1 MRLRKLFVYNATA
14 AAVLAVTAD
23 GGLRAGDAQDSTAAQ
38 TGASAAA
45 VKTASAELRA
55 VTAIR
60 ATNGGIKV
68 DGLLDESDWGRA
80 PVSEGFIQHEPYDG
94 RPATERTT
102 VRVVYD
108 DANVYV
114 GMKAYD
120 SEPGKIVARLA
131 RRDSDNPSDW
141 LYVAFDSYNDKRSG
155 FLFGVNAAG
164 TKQDIFYFNDN
175 EEDGNWDAV
184 WDVGTHIDADGWTAE
199 FAIPFSQLRFANNC
213 ETHSWGFQAAREIC
227 RKTELSLLN
236 PVPQK
241 ADQFVSLFGRIEG
254 IERIPSP
261 SRLEVLP
268 YSVGSAE
275 SFAEA
280 AEDPFR
286 NDTRWMGRVG
296 GDLKYRLTTDVT
308 VDMTINPDF
317 GQVEQDASEVNLSA
331 YESYFSEKRPFFM
344 EGAGIFQY
352 RLMFGDNDSERLFY
366 SRRIGR
372 APQLSPLDSKRFVD
386 TGGFYEDTP
395 QFTTILGAAKITGK
409 TARGVS
415 IGILEAVTDKEEATV
430 ETAGG
435 KRLGVAVEPM
445 TNFLVAR
452 AQKDMNGGRTT
463 LGGIVTNV
471 TRDLKGGDFDGLTK
485 TAVTGGVDFSHRW
498 HNNEYFI
505 NGRVLGS
512 YLEGSEEAIADA
524 QTSSARYFQRPDADY
539 VEYDPTKTSLSGYG
553 TVIDGGRTG
562 GKRWNYMLALRS
574 RSPGFEVNDLGYM
587 TAADDILGVI
597 WVGYRIREPKGI
609 VKQASVNLNL
619 YSSYD
624 YGGDQVGSGGNVNG
638 SVNYT
643 NNWSTYLGVERM
655 IEYLGTGLTRG
666 GPLTL
671 MPGRFNSWF
680 GMNTDDRK
688 RLMAGLDGGY
698 NRSDEGFAG
707 YYGGPYVVVRP
718 SGRFEVRLSSEYNY
732 SNNDLQYVDTIDDH
746 YVFAHLDMDIVSVT
760 TRLNYCV
767 TPEMSVQFYAMPFV
781 AAGRYGN
788 FREVVAPRADE
799 YGERFAPYDYLAGA
813 DSPDFNF
820 KEMRSNLVFRWEWS
834 PGSTLYLV
842 WSRGATDYEEKFGT
856 FSAGRDFDR
865 LFSTPGDNA
874 FMIKISKWFSL

>member
-1 MRLRKLFVYNATA
+1 MRLRRLFICTA
-14 AAVLAVTAD
+14 AAIAVLSVTAER
-23 GGLRAGDAQDSTAAQ
+23 GSCAGSGQDSTAALK
-38 TGASAAA
+38 T
-45 VKTASAELRA
+45 VK
-55 VTAIR
+55 AIR
-60 ATNGGIKV
+60 AVNGGIKV
-68 DGLLDESDWGRA
+68 DGRLDESDWSRA
-80 PVSEGFIQHEPYDG
+80 PVCEGFIQQEPFDG

-108 DANVYV
+108 DAYIYV

-120 SEPGKIVARLA
+120 SKPGKIVAHLT
-131 RRDSDNPSDW
+131 RRDDDSPSDW

-155 FLFGVNAAG
+155 FVFGVNAAG
-164 TKQDIFYFNDN
+164 TKQDIFFFNDT
-175 EEDGNWDAV
+175 EEDGNWNAV
-184 WDVGTHIDADGWTAE
+184 WDVGTRIDADGWTAE

-213 ETHSWGFQAAREIC
+213 ETHTWGFQAARVIS
-227 RKTELSLLN
+227 RKTESSFLN

-268 YSVGSAE
+268 YTVGSAE
-275 SFAEA
+275 SFADA
-280 AEDPFR
+280 GDDPFR
-286 NDTRWMGRVG
+286 NDTRWKGRAG

-308 VDMTINPDF
+308 ADMTINPDF
-317 GQVEQDASEVNLSA
+317 GQVEQDPSEVNLSA
-331 YESYFSEKRPFFM
+331 YESYFAEKRPFFM

-352 RLMFGDNDSERLFY
+352 RLMFGDDNSERLFY

-372 APQLSPLDSKRFVD
+372 SPQLSPLDSKRF
-386 TGGFYEDTP
+386 TNTAGFYEDTP
-395 QFTTILGAAKITGK
+395 QYTTILGAAKITGK
-409 TARGVS
+409 TASGVS
-415 IGILEAVTDKEEATV
+415 IGILEAVTDKENATV
-430 ETAGG
+430 EIPGG

-445 TNFLVAR
+445 TNYTVAR
-452 AQKDMNGGRTT
+452 AQKDFNGGRTT

-471 TRDLKGGDFDGLTK
+471 TRDLEGGDFDGLMK

-512 YLEGSEEAIADA
+512 YLEGSEEAVAAA

-553 TVIDGGRTG
+553 AVVDGGRTG
-562 GKRWNYMLALRS
+562 GNHWNYMLGFRS

-587 TAADDILGVI
+587 NAADDILGVA
-597 WVGYRIREPKGI
+597 WVGCRIREPKGI
-609 VKQASVNLNL
+609 VKRAGINMNL
-619 YSSYD
+619 YSSYN
-624 YGGDQVGSGGNVNG
+624 YGGDQVGSGGNING
-638 SVNYT
+638 SVLYT
-643 NNWSTYLGVERM
+643 NNWATYLGVERSV
-655 IEYLGTGLTRG
+655 EYLGTGLTRG

-671 MPGRFNSWF
+671 IPGGYNSWF

-688 RLMAGLDGGY
+688 RLMVGLDGGY
-698 NRSDEGFAG
+698 NRNDEGFAG
-707 YYGGPYVVVRP
+707 YYGGPNVVLRP
-718 SGRFEVRLSSEYNY
+718 SGRFEVRLSSQYNRR
-732 SNNDLQYVDTIDDH
+732 NTDLQYVDTIDDTMGDH

-781 AAGRYGN
+781 AAGRYSN
-788 FREVVAPRADE
+788 FREVVAPRTKE
-799 YGERFAPYDYLAGA
+799 YGERFASYDYLAAA

-842 WSRGATDYEEKFGT
+842 WSRGASDYEEKFGT

-865 LFSTPGDNA
+865 LFSTSGDNA
-874 FMIKISKWFSL
+874 FMIKISKWFSI